1 MNIVDALKI
10 GNKISEADAA
20 AANTANVQAVQ
31 PQPTPVD
38 GGIDAAVQKMSQG
51 IQASV
56 TEAIKPVL
64 DEIKK
69 LQTGIEN
76 LVNGS
81 KPATAAGNNN
91 GNGEKTATETAAAP
105 ANTENTNKQQQE
117 SALFHI
123 LMNKMREA
131 AE

>member
-20 AANTANVQAVQ
+20 AVNPANVQAVQ
-31 PQPTPVD
+31 PPVD

-81 KPATAAGNNN
+81 KPAA
-91 GNGEKTATETAAAP
+91 GNGEKTATTTEAAATP
-105 ANTENTNKQQQE
+105 TTNTENTNKQQQE

>member
-10 GNKISEADAA
+10 GNKLSEADAA
-20 AANTANVQAVQ
+20 QQQATTTAPAVENNSE
-31 PQPTPVD
+31 
-38 GGIDAAVQKMSQG
+38 IDAAVQKMSQG

-76 LVNGS
+76 LVNNAGKQAPAQKQEQQ
-81 KPATAAGNNN
+81 KPAEQKA
-91 GNGEKTATETAAAP
+91 EQAAP
-105 ANTENTNKQQQE
+105 QQE
-117 SALFHI
+117 QQKANEATVFSAL
-123 LMNKMREA
+123 MKKVKEA
-131 AE
+131 K

>member
-20 AANTANVQAVQ
+20 AVNPANVQAVQ
-31 PQPTPVD
+31 PPVD

-81 KPATAAGNNN
+81 KPAA
-91 GNGEKTATETAAAP
+91 GNGEKTATTTEAAAAP
-105 ANTENTNKQQQE
+105 TNTENTNKQQQE